1 MPCHSVSSPDCP
13 NITPQAGPGY
23 LYYPRLTAP
32 TSAAVGLNVTC
43 PPDDWTALLAAFGGS
58 SSNSSTGGA
67 LPALAPCG
75 TATVSSG
82 AQLLS
87 ALQALQP
94 GHARVLLTLAANISL
109 PASPTPQRA
118 EPAPG
123 DDDAVPLAVVYRN
136 VTLAGAVRGA
146 TELDTRLRR
155 NAFGLRAGWELLQSG
170 GAQLP
175 PLAAAAAEAARAQ
188 PAAGL
193 GSIASAPVWKG
204 LPVLVVADLA
214 IVRAAPG
221 PLASWPVGLMG
232 LFYQYAG
239 FDRSGGAGLQL
250 ITLRS
255 RQVFTLQGISYI
267 SYWGQQLLSTV
278 PTERES
284 AAWIR
289 SYLSSYFYMP
299 DALGGSTLWSWVSDF
314 ALACNAST
322 SPVPV
327 LTPPTRFDYDL
338 WSPSPAGLLAASG
351 VNGSVAAS
359 PPLPPSSFAVASN
372 ASRLLA
378 LLQESWSGG
387 PRVILVT
394 ANITLQPD
402 TWPKY
407 GARLSYNVT
416 LAGPAMG
423 EAVQLDTAG
432 LPLVQPAPAVE
443 GPTPSPSTAA
453 DAAGAGSSAVIVQ
466 LQRLTLR
473 GGTSPP
479 LLLSA
484 WADVAAASAGL
495 TDALK
500 LRSWDDGCL
509 GRYAEAAGSS
519 ASRQLL
525 WEVRN
530 CRLVLGAASLRM
542 LRYYNAPEMCPATA
556 DAVADTPG
564 ADDADAAA
572 LSAAIAVC
580 AALRS
585 QTPGRLAQLLA
596 QTLAVKGK
604 ADFHPANASGG
615 PVEASGAGAIAF
627 GLATLGSA
635 TLANSTALV
644 AADDGEPSWAAPSA
658 AEAQACSAASLLE
671 ALGSEVLA
679 PPKDSSPPPPP
690 TAGSEVAAPAKGSST
705 GAGAIVGGA
714 VGGGEQAS
722 GVRPLQGV
730 TMADQVLLGGKLPAG
745 ALGGGGFGG
754 AMTPP
759 RGVLPPPTAGGQA
772 AAGPPRDEQGL
783 QPVLP
788 PAALMATGGSVPSSN
803 GPRSNLRSTVAE
815 EIEAMMRKCQAL
827 ASDSPASSQAK
838 GRRLQ
843 LLGRGAYGAV
853 YLGDWRGMPAAIK
866 YLLLGA
872 EASATRRERLV
883 REVALTMTLQHAH
896 VVPTYNFDIGAVKVD
911 SMQAGPRLSAAEP
924 GQYPEAADDA
934 EVTAL
939 QLKLVMQYC
948 DGGTLKAA
956 LQRGHFSSRSP
967 PVPPAPQSSRL
978 LTTDSAGAGATKAAA
993 AVAATAVG
1001 IRSGDGGSVAAPPPA
1016 ACEVTEISSTGN
1028 SSSTCCV
1035 SGAGMAGAA
1044 EHNPERSGSKGSW
1057 PLRSPLGREAGAAG
1071 EEKGAPL
1078 AASASAS
1085 FTSSNQ
1091 KLEWDDVSAAQ
1102 DLPLCLL
1109 AALDIVTGLEYLHGR
1124 GVIHGDLTD
1133 NNVLLKATQPVL
1145 PTAVQPGSL
1154 SCDGLCVNGGLPGS
1168 QPLGVLSTRGSLDPP
1183 AARVESGHG
1192 AGNGPQSHKREGCG
1206 PQQVLVGDAAHNAA
1220 AQMLRF
1226 VFKIADFGLAV
1237 QLQGGSE
1244 THLSN
1249 MAQGTPFFAAP
1260 EVVQYGR
1267 LSPAADI
1274 YSFGVLLWLLLHGVS
1289 LGQIRHLL
1297 PRTAHA
1303 PIAPLLLRHA
1313 CRSLP
1318 ACAHAL
1324 LASSLALEPER
1335 RPRVEALRG
1344 ALQEA
1349 LRDVAG
1355 PELSQMLLSAE
1366 RREHLLPGR
1375 Q

>member
-1 MPCHSVSSPDCP
+1 MPLHSISSPDCP
-13 NITPQAGPGY
+13 DSTPQAGPGY

-32 TSAAVGLNVTC
+32 TSAAVGLNVT
-43 PPDDWTALLAAFGGS
+43 
-58 SSNSSTGGA
+58 
-67 LPALAPCG
+67 
-75 TATVSSG
+75 G

-118 EPAPG
+118 APAPG

-214 IVRAAPG
+214 VVRAAPG

-232 LFYQYAG
+232 LFHHYAG
-239 FDRSGGAGLQL
+239 ADRSGGAGLQ
-250 ITLRS
+250 IIGLRS
-255 RQVFTLQGISYI
+255 RQIFALQDISYI
-267 SYWGQQLLSTV
+267 GYWNQRLLSIIS
-278 PTERES
+278 TERES
-284 AAWIR
+284 AVWLL
-289 SYLSSYFYMP
+289 SFLSSLSYMP
-299 DALGGSTLWSWVSDF
+299 DVMGGSTVWGWVSDF
-314 ALACNAST
+314 ALAYNSSA

-327 LTPPTRFDYDL
+327 LTPPARFDFDL
-338 WSPSPAGLLAASG
+338 GSPSSPGLLVAAG

-359 PPLPPSSFAVASN
+359 PPLPPSSFAVAPN

-378 LLQESWSGG
+378 LLQESWAGG
-387 PRVILVT
+387 PRIILVT

-416 LAGPAMG
+416 LAGPTMG

-453 DAAGAGSSAVIVQ
+453 GAAGASSSAVIVQ

-479 LLLSA
+479 LLLFA

-495 TDALK
+495 TGTTELQGWRDSC
-500 LRSWDDGCL
+500 LRH
-509 GRYAEAAGSS
+509 YAEAAGEAAGSS
-519 ASRQLL
+519 AGRLLL

-556 DAVADTPG
+556 DTVAGTAG
-564 ADDADAAA
+564 AKDATAAA
-572 LSAAIAVC
+572 MSAATAVC
-580 AALRS
+580 AVLRS
-585 QTPGRLAQLLA
+585 PDTLAQLLA

-604 ADFHPANASGG
+604 ADFNPANTTGG
-615 PVEASGAGAIAF
+615 VLEASGAGIIAF

-635 TLANSTALV
+635 TLANSTALA
-644 AADDGEPSWAAPSA
+644 AADNGEPALSLLSP
-658 AEAQACSAASLLE
+658 AEAQACSASSLLE
-671 ALGSEVLA
+671 ALGPHVSNA
-679 PPKDSSPPPPP
+679 SKDSSPPPPP
-690 TAGSEVAAPAKGSST
+690 TAGSEVSAPTSGSST
-705 GAGAIVGGA
+705 GAGTIVGGA
-714 VGGGEQAS
+714 VGGGVGALCIAGVVAALVLRGRRRRREQQTQGKEGQQGAPPAAVAVVVAGDGGSGGGDGRGVGPRPLLGATKGSSVPADNAGAVAMALDGALEAQPTPTPPDDGFSMSFAAAQEQAS
-722 GVRPLQGV
+722 GLQPLQGV
-730 TMADQVLLGGKLPAG
+730 TMADQIKLGGKLPAG
-745 ALGGGGFGG
+745 ALGTGGYGG

-759 RGVLPPPTAGGQA
+759 WGVLPPPTAGGQA
-772 AAGPPRDEQGL
+772 ATAAPRDEQGL
-783 QPVLP
+783 QPLQP

-896 VVPTYNFDIGAVKVD
+896 VVPTYNFHIGAVKVD

-956 LQRGHFSSRSP
+956 LQRGHFSSRPP
-967 PVPPAPQSSRL
+967 PVPPSS
-978 LTTDSAGAGATKAAA
+978 
-993 AVAATAVG
+993 V
-1001 IRSGDGGSVAAPPPA
+1001 
-1016 ACEVTEISSTGN
+1016 
-1028 SSSTCCV
+1028 
-1035 SGAGMAGAA
+1035 
-1044 EHNPERSGSKGSW
+1044 
-1057 PLRSPLGREAGAAG
+1057 
-1071 EEKGAPL
+1071 
-1078 AASASAS
+1078 
-1085 FTSSNQ
+1085 SSNQ
-1091 KLEWDDVSAAQ
+1091 KLQWDDVSAAQ

-1109 AALDIVTGLEYLHGR
+1109 AALDIVSGLEYLHGR

-1154 SCDGLCVNGGLPGS
+1154 SGGSFASGSLQGS
-1168 QPLGVLSTRGSLDPP
+1168 QPLGILSTRGSLDPP
-1183 AARVESGHG
+1183 AARVEGGPG
-1192 AGNGPQSHKREGCG
+1192 AGNGPQSHKREGYG
-1206 PQQVLVGDAAHNAA
+1206 PQKVDAFGDAARDAA

-1260 EVVQYGR
+1260 EVVQYGH

-1335 RPRVEALRG
+1335 RPRAEALRG

-1355 PELSQMLLSAE
+1355 PELSQLLLSAE